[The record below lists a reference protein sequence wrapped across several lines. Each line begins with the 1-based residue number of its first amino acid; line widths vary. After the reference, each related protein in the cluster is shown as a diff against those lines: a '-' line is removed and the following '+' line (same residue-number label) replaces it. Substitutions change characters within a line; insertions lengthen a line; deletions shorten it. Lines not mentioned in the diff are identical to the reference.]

1 MTDGHSNYANLFDIT
16 KMTVGG
22 AAGVLTVDQ
31 VPPGDAYG
39 ATNSQQYAFQWGVD
53 ANPADTGTF
62 TAHTRIVGP
71 FAGLT
76 PTGFQSMGLY
86 IGTGDQDN
94 YAKLVVSANNG
105 SPGIQFLQEV
115 GGADTARP
123 VAPVTMPGPDSVDL
137 YLTVNPAAGTVQP
150 SYRVVT
156 GGVAGPLQVLGGT
169 SAIPTG
175 WLTNPAQGLAVGIIA
190 TSTGGPTFPATWG
203 VLEAI
208 AGAPS

>member
-1 MTDGHSNYANLFDIT
+1 MTDGVTNYANLFDET

-31 VPPGDAYG
+31 VPSGDAYG
-39 ATNSQQYAFQWGVD
+39 ANNSQRYAFQFGVD
-53 ANPADTGTF
+53 AHPADTGTF

-86 IGTGDQDN
+86 VGTGDQDN

-105 SPGIQFLQEV
+105 SPGIQFVQEV

-123 VAPVTMPGPDSVDL
+123 VAPVTMPGPDSIDL
-137 YLTVNPAAGTVQP
+137 YLTVDPAAATVQP

-156 GGVAGPLQVLGGT
+156 GGVAGPLHLLGAT
-169 SAIPTG
+169 SAIPTA
-175 WLTNPAQGLAVGIIA
+175 WLTNASRGLAIGTIA

-203 VLEAI
+203 VLEAFT
-208 AGAPS
+208 GAPS